1 MDRRTILWHCPPR
14 YLGRGSQ
21 LTLRPPGFAKC
32 QWGTRG
38 QIREPRRKKTS
49 SQARQALEAH
59 VRLQRWLSC
68 SFTPGLLSCAEPTY
82 LMVHPSAVSGDPGCP
97 RNMAGALAGDAGPQS
112 SSRSWAFSRLLQIN
126 RVFAGTFLSHRSQA
140 MSGLLNIYLQMWVTV
155 TVNAVSLS
163 RGMRHLCLNMYL
175 CYFQA
180 ARTSCWCDCWLWHC
194 ML

>member
-14 YLGRGSQ
+14 HLGR
-21 LTLRPPGFAKC
+21 AV
-32 QWGTRG
+32 
-38 QIREPRRKKTS
+38 S
-49 SQARQALEAH
+49 SPSGPQALQNASEEPGARSGKQEEGKPLL
-59 VRLQRWLSC
+59 RLDRPWRLTSDSKGGFPVASPRV
-68 SFTPGLLSCAEPTY
+68 SFLAQSQHTSWSIQGE
-82 LMVHPSAVSGDPGCP
+82 PGCP

-112 SSRSWAFSRLLQIN
+112 STRSWDFSRLLQIN
-126 RVFAGTFLSHRSQA
+126 RVFAGTVLSHRSQA

-155 TVNAVSLS
+155 TVNGVSLS

-180 ARTSCWCDCWLWHC
+180 AQTSCWCDCWLWHC